1 MAQKT
6 FHTLLKM
13 YPDYKQ
19 SPQIES
25 ELLTVMEKSSTVEE
39 SNIRNQEFFNKYNRD
54 GDWAKAQTDK
64 RVIAKADSLAENH
77 LYDAAVSYH
86 QLALQK
92 TDTMLYQTAAQG
104 YDDFIKNYPAS
115 PHAGECH
122 YNLAEIQF
130 SLGNYQRAAE
140 EYMAVSR
147 RYPDPKYKETAAWN
161 AIVASQNL
169 LKKEGSQQK

>member
-1 MAQKT
+1 
-6 FHTLLKM
+6 
-13 YPDYKQ
+13 
-19 SPQIES
+19 
-25 ELLTVMEKSSTVEE
+25 MEKSGSVEE
-39 SNIRNQEFFNKYNRD
+39 TNVRNQEFFSKYNRN
-54 GDWAKAQTDK
+54 GDWAKAQTD
-64 RVIAKADSLAENH
+64 RGVIAKADSLAQNH

-92 TDTMLYQTAAQG
+92 SDTLLYQTAAEG

-115 PHAGECH
+115 VHAGECH

-169 LKKEGSQQK
+169 LKKEGPHPK

>member
-1 MAQKT
+1 
-6 FHTLLKM
+6 M

-19 SPQIES
+19 SPLIES
-25 ELLTVMEKSSTVEE
+25 EMLTVMEKSGTVEE
-39 SNIRNQEFFNKYNRD
+39 TNIRNQEFFGKYNRN
-54 GDWAKAQTDK
+54 GEWAKAQTDA
-64 RVIAKADSLAENH
+64 RVVAKADSLSQGH

-92 TDTMLYQTAAQG
+92 SDTLLYQTASEG
-104 YDDFIKNYPAS
+104 YSEFIENYPAS

-130 SLGNYQRAAE
+130 SLGNYQRAAD

-169 LKKEGSQQK
+169 LKKEGPQPK